1 MGDCISWCNPVFKR
15 VDTLPDVAV
24 ATRNHAYILPD
35 NTIWILNEDGDGYL
49 QMSTKNRDIN
59 IDSTDGSIVV
69 TKEAEGNESNFNLKV
84 APDIINRINVL
95 EGKTDKFVREVSV
108 SKQGRQITL
117 AYTYT
122 DDTVKEVSFTDD
134 DTIALLYDDTALVE
148 RIVALEGK
156 LDNNTTYT
164 IREGRLV
171 GSDGSSVAIPS
182 TRTILHGSTF
192 YASPSDDFLERGGI
206 IDSQPYVLFHENP
219 DGSYDLTP
227 LSEMYKKVER
237 LLNGQLI
244 VMGADDSVAVEP
256 SNGVV
261 YLKGYKVEFNDMEG
275 KLVIIPPTGDTVDIP
290 FPSYRVQDGK
300 LIGSLG
306 DEYDLPVGNQ
316 TTYIGDTDSVIANP
330 LEHSRVMFSG
340 YKISETGLVTRPN
353 KTTFQLPLGGDTPQA
368 RIVKGDMSTIN
379 GGYWPTTSGTSY
391 TYTLN
396 KPHTWN
402 DNTVYYLLTF
412 NLLMFSLVEGGTT
425 VINNITLPF
434 NFVLPKETTNRW
446 VSETIDLSPNTSIS
460 FRARVTIG
468 GTSVTLSEPLV
479 VIRVYDTNGSVITKS
494 LPTPL
499 GQYFNKNITT
509 SDKTVRVFTQH
520 VNQVSVNNFVANIH

>member
-15 VDTLPDVAV
+15 VDTLPETEV

-192 YASPSDDFLERGGI
+192 YASPADDFWERGGI

-237 LLNGQLI
+237 LSNSQLI
-244 VMGADDSVAVEP
+244 VQGADDSVAVEP

-275 KLVIIPPTGDTVDIP
+275 KLVITPPTGDPVGIP
-290 FPSYRVQDGK
+290 FPSYRIQDGK

-306 DEYDLPVGNQ
+306 DEYDLPVGSQ
-316 TTYIGDTDSVIANP
+316 TTYVGDTDSVIANP

-340 YKISETGLVTRPN
+340 YKISETGLVTRPD
-353 KTTFQLPLGGDTPQA
+353 KTTFQLRLGG
-368 RIVKGDMSTIN
+368 STSPSSTATLVNNSPADSHVDLSSFVGTTTIINRN
-379 GGYWPTTSGTSY
+379 GGIDLANYNSFVKSIITEVQWLREDLGGHFLEVQDNEGNTFMVQVVDFPSQQEAVALRLINFRGTSF
-391 TYTLN
+391 TISSDL
-396 KPHTWN
+396 
-402 DNTVYYLLTF
+402 
-412 NLLMFSLVEGGTT
+412 
-425 VINNITLPF
+425 
-434 NFVLPKETTNRW
+434 TTN
-446 VSETIDLSPNTSIS
+446 SS
-460 FRARVTIG
+460 AYQ
-468 GTSVTLSEPLV
+468 LSEVYSGLTARNRFTNLKAIGADVVGKNVGGNVVLEFSNQTSPDILV
-479 VIRVYDTNGSVITKS
+479 TFK
-494 LPTPL
+494 
-499 GQYFNKNITT
+499 
-509 SDKTVRVFTQH
+509 
-520 VNQVSVNNFVANIH
+520 